1 MTPEELSNLYIR
13 IAFQYESALNQLV
26 DKGLVD
32 KDLADT
38 TRKTFYDSLDEE
50 KLRTSQKIRSHTEI
64 IRHYM
69 RGMVCEDMLSL
80 TELARQYSKDSPGYV
95 IQSWM
100 RSRNTLEFLRQ
111 WENDMN
117 GEFDD
122 RACEELIQQAHTT
135 SLTVTPSLWIKRIH
149 AVGMRVKQ
157 GKGGGVSAYP
167 EIAADFR
174 LWLDPAERLVLVR
187 LIQDVRNDDKT
198 I

>member
-1 MTPEELSNLYIR
+1 MTPEELSDLYIR

-32 KDLADT
+32 KDLADKS
-38 TRKTFYDSLDEE
+38 RKTFYDSLDEE

-69 RGMVCEDMLSL
+69 RSMICEDTVSL
-80 TELARQYSKDSPGYV
+80 TELAKQYSKDSPGYVPGYV

-117 GEFDD
+117 EEFDD
-122 RACEELIQQAHTT
+122 RACEELIHQAHTT
-135 SLTVTPSLWIKRIH
+135 SLTVTPSLWIRRTH
-149 AVGMRVKQ
+149 AVGMYIKQ
-157 GKGGGVSAYP
+157 GKGGGVRAYP
-167 EIAADFR
+167 EIAADFH
-174 LWLDPAERLVLVR
+174 LWLDPKERLA
-187 LIQDVRNDDKT
+187 LISQIQEMK
-198 I
+198 IG

>member
-1 MTPEELSNLYIR
+1 MTTEEISNLYIR
-13 IAFQYESALNQLV
+13 IVFQYESALEQLV

-32 KDLADT
+32 KDFTDKS
-38 TRKTFYDSLDEE
+38 RQTFYNALDEE
-50 KLRTSQKIRSHTEI
+50 KLRIDQKIRNHTEI
-64 IRHYM
+64 IRRYM
-69 RGMVCEDMLSL
+69 RGMICEDMVSL
-80 TELARQYSKDSPGYV
+80 TEVARQYSKDSPGYI

-122 RACEELIQQAHTT
+122 KACEELIHQAHTT
-135 SLTVTPSLWIKRIH
+135 SLTVTPSLWIKRTC

-157 GKGGGVSAYP
+157 GKGGGVSAYS

-187 LIQDVRNDDKT
+187 MVRSLGKN
-198 I
+198 

>member
-1 MTPEELSNLYIR
+1 MTSEESSELYIR
-13 IAFQYESALNQLV
+13 IAFQYESALDQLIG
-26 DKGLVD
+26 KGLID
-32 KDLADT
+32 KDFAD
-38 TRKTFYDSLDEE
+38 KHKKAFYDSLDEE
-50 KLRTSQKIRSHTEI
+50 KLRISQKIRSRTEI
-64 IRHYM
+64 M
-69 RGMVCEDMLSL
+69 RRYVRGIIFGDMVSL
-80 TELARQYSKDSPGYV
+80 TEIARQYTEDSPGYV